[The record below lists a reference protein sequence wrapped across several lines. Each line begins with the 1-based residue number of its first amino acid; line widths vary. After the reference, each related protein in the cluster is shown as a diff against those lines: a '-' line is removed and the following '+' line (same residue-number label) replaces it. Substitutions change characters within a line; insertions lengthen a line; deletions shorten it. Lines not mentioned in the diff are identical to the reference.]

1 MDINHLYHTNNING
15 TYQHNYFK
23 DFDDEI
29 YTIKDSNKNRISEII
44 REIQNKKDIEKPHL
58 NQDKKE
64 HGSKLSESMKKINEL
79 YYNIFDIKNLKKKYE
94 EQKEKKYQE
103 MNTMQKELNYQISKR
118 KKEANQIKQETK
130 EIDTL
135 INKEIQIFNVLY
147 RKDKN
152 AIGEMLLFKNK
163 SNSEFL
169 NFLGE
174 LEINENNKFD
184 ELKKSRFKKLKTGKK
199 ITHEIISKIKK
210 VKKKKEETKS
220 SEDIKLL
227 EEKLVYYLN
236 SKGEKD
242 SNYNDF
248 IEKEKSEQN
257 EDSEEKGKKKANTKK
272 KK

>member
-103 MNTMQKELNYQISKR
+103 FKKFINKKNRKDNLQKIIDDSLRENLKEL
-118 KKEANQIKQETK
+118 KE
-130 EIDTL
+130 
-135 INKEIQIFNVLY
+135 
-147 RKDKN
+147 KN
-152 AIGEMLLFKNK
+152 RE
-163 SNSEFL
+163 
-169 NFLGE
+169 
-174 LEINENNKFD
+174 
-184 ELKKSRFKKLKTGKK
+184 
-199 ITHEIISKIKK
+199 
-210 VKKKKEETKS
+210 
-220 SEDIKLL
+220 
-227 EEKLVYYLN
+227 
-236 SKGEKD
+236 
-242 SNYNDF
+242 
-248 IEKEKSEQN
+248 EKEKI
-257 EDSEEKGKKKANTKK
+257 DKKKVEESNNDKK
-272 KK
+272 TELNNE